1 MLREKLVDTC
11 TGMIL
16 DTMRS
21 RRGRLRFVS
30 TESQV
35 NRKYF
40 NSKGFQTLKLF
51 RAIRVLYALSMLMS
65 RHDFICLGSNLFAE
79 IWDQQDKWGYDL
91 IDEYKTT
98 KQNH

>member
-1 MLREKLVDTC
+1 MLREQLVDTC
-11 TGMIL
+11 SRMIL
-16 DTMRS
+16 DTMRN
-21 RRGRLRFVS
+21 RRGWLRFVS

-40 NSKGFQTLKLF
+40 NCTRFKTLKLF
-51 RAIRVLYALSMLMS
+51 RAIRVLYVLSMLMNRQAFS
-65 RHDFICLGSNLFAE
+65 RLGSDIFAE

-91 IDEYKTT
+91 IDEYKIT